1 MKITPLEIRQKTFE
15 KVFRGYDAE
24 EVKGFLQSLAQEW
37 ERVSEDYKEQ
47 RYKLEQAEK
56 EVSKL
61 RDVEAS
67 LFKTLKTAE
76 DTGASMVDQANK
88 KSELIVREAELKAEQ
103 IVNDARSKARDLIQH
118 AEERSEQ
125 VIHTMENRVKQLEQA
140 YRILESYR
148 DNLLS
153 DLLVLA
159 NNTLERV
166 EHAEA
171 KVKKH
176 DIDSILDRVE
186 EVSRE
191 IRQERPQLQ
200 EAHKP
205 KPLPAA
211 EQQEERQES
220 EEEEVKDKPAG
231 EGSFFDEIG

>member
-1 MKITPLEIRQKTFE
+1 MKITPLEIRQKSFE
-15 KVFRGYDAE
+15 KVFRGFDAA
-24 EVKGFLQSLAQEW
+24 EVNAFLQSLAQEW
-37 ERVSEDYKEQ
+37 ERMVEDYKEQ
-47 RYKLEQAEK
+47 RYKLELAEK

-76 DTGASMVDQANK
+76 DTGNSLVEQANK
-88 KSELIVREAELKAEQ
+88 KSELIVREAELKAET
-103 IVNDARSKARDLIQH
+103 ILNDARAKARDMVQLS
-118 AEERSEQ
+118 EERSEQ
-125 VIHTMENRVKQLEQA
+125 VIQAMEKRVKQLEQA

-171 KVKKH
+171 KLKKN
-176 DIDSILDRVE
+176 DLNSLLDRAE

-191 IRQERPQLQ
+191 IRQERPRLNWKPE
-200 EAHKP
+200 EAQ
-205 KPLPAA
+205 PLSSAT
-211 EQQEERQES
+211 EDEEAD
-220 EEEEVKDKPAG
+220 VPAG
-231 EGSFFDEIG
+231 EDKSGSSEGSFFDEIK